1 MIKMFVRFDG
11 LRTLNYPKIL
21 MLLWCQKASIV
32 VVVCA
37 SRSICAN
44 AANIKEGPRSC
55 AGQHHLQD
63 QECCQA
69 PPRARS
75 LPGPGY
81 WGGSSVYR
89 GGENLGMEGP
99 EDNGGEGQ
107 LGREPGY
114 SGGDQFFPKENLCKL
129 LFVTNFTFTFIS
141 ESEIRPCTFW
151 LCTVCNSMWPGPER
165 WNM

>member
-1 MIKMFVRFDG
+1 MRVGGGVTSSLKPASLWREGVA
-11 LRTLNYPKIL
+11 NAKI
-21 MLLWCQKASIV
+21 
-32 VVVCA
+32 
-37 SRSICAN
+37 AN

-55 AGQHHLQD
+55 AGQHQLQD

-99 EDNGGEGQ
+99 EDSGGEGQ
-107 LGREPGY
+107 LAREPGCP
-114 SGGDQFFPKENLCKL
+114 GGDQFFPREDLCKL
-129 LFVTNFTFTFIS
+129 LVVLDFTFTFQG
-141 ESEIRPCTFW
+141 ESGR
-151 LCTVCNSMWPGPER
+151 
-165 WNM
+165 